1 MNNTD
6 KFKNVILA
14 ALAVI
19 IVVTLG
25 LGIWAVFTR
34 KPVET
39 VHTDVTVVSAP
50 DQEDFEVHPEWALPE
65 EEPVDYGENI
75 ALGRT
80 VEENGHTQVYHCRN
94 INDGETLSY
103 WEGRAD
109 DYPNE
114 ITFDMEESVMIS
126 GARILLNPRSN
137 WGARTQDVEIQI
149 SDDKENFTTVYPK
162 TTLSFDP
169 DSGNFAYIEFDTPVE
184 AWYIRFVFYA
194 NTGATAGQAAEI
206 ELYAP
211 KE

>member
-1 MNNTD
+1 M
-6 KFKNVILA
+6 KNKEKSKIVILV
-14 ALAVI
+14 ALAAV
-19 IVVTLG
+19 IVVTLVVG
-25 LGIWAVFTR
+25 ILGVLTR
-34 KPVET
+34 KPIET
-39 VHTDVTVVSAP
+39 IQTDVTVVSAP
-50 DQEDFEVHPEWALPE
+50 EQDDFEVHPEWALPE

-80 VEENGHTQVYHCRN
+80 VTENGHTQVYHCRN

-114 ITFDMEESVMIS
+114 ITFAMEESVTIS

-149 SDDKENFTTVYPK
+149 SDDNENFTTVYPK

-169 DSGNFAYIEFDTPVE
+169 NSGNYAYMEFDTPVE
-184 AWYIRFVFYA
+184 TCYIRFVFYA

-211 KE
+211 